1 MGNSAYRNGGGLK
14 NPVNDVSAMAK
25 VLDVLGFEVKKL
37 TDCTQ
42 NEMRKAMDE
51 FGLRMKN
58 QEVGLFFYAGHGVQ
72 VGGKNYLVPVDC
84 CRMDYPNQVDYNC
97 VDVGRLLA
105 NMENAGAGTN
115 IVILDACRDNPF
127 RRSWSQGSQDKG
139 LAFMNA
145 PSGSF
150 IAYATSPGRTAADGS
165 GTNGLYTSALL
176 KYIAA
181 PGIKIEDVFK
191 KGRID
196 VRRQSNGGQT
206 PWEST
211 SLQGDFYFAA
221 LGNRPAASAFTRP
234 SGDVGH
240 TPPKISGLGDKDAV
254 IREREAAR
262 AEWSQWQ
269 SRMADGYARAQGY
282 EKNNAL
288 TPSEKETVWQKFSTA
303 WSAENPYSIE
313 DETMRTRAKER
324 ILYWQAQSTVAM
336 GSTPKKSSGD
346 NRSWTEPVTGMEF
359 VWVEGGCFQMG
370 DTFGDGRSDE
380 KTVHKV
386 CVDGFWMER
395 YEVTQAEY
403 RKMMG
408 ENPSGFKG
416 VRRPVESVSWDD
428 AKKFISALNRRSSKT
443 FALPTEVQWEYA
455 ARERGKKVRF
465 GTGRNTIGPDE
476 ANFNA
481 ESEYKKS
488 YSRSGVYR
496 QKTMDVGSFS
506 PNSLGLYDMAGNV
519 WEWCEDACNL
529 NAYSKH
535 VQNNPVITKGSWFH
549 GTIRR
554 LRGGSWSDL
563 PMRVRCAYH
572 DGYIPSWRDRRG
584 GFRLVVL
591 PGHR

>member
-1 MGNSAYRNGGGLK
+1 MHPDKNNFSVSFCFWTIAVSVAAFVFISGWFTSGFAVAAGADVKQAQQQLKTLGYDPGPADGVMGQKTVNAVRCFQLDRGLPVTGRLDRATADTLGLDQGRSVRMVGHKSGRHALLVGNSAYRNGGGLK

-105 NMENAGAGTN
+105 NMENAGARTN

-127 RRSWSQGSQDKG
+127 RRSWSRGSQDKG

-191 KGRID
+191 KVRID

-221 LGNRPAASAFTRP
+221 VGNSPAVFRWGIPLGM
-234 SGDVGH
+234 
-240 TPPKISGLGDKDAV
+240 DAV
-254 IREREAAR
+254 MKNLCIR
-262 AEWSQWQ
+262 
-269 SRMADGYARAQGY
+269 YAWTDSG
-282 EKNNAL
+282 
-288 TPSEKETVWQKFSTA
+288 WGG
-303 WSAENPYSIE
+303 
-313 DETMRTRAKER
+313 MR
-324 ILYWQAQSTVAM
+324 
-336 GSTPKKSSGD
+336 
-346 NRSWTEPVTGMEF
+346 
-359 VWVEGGCFQMG
+359 
-370 DTFGDGRSDE
+370 
-380 KTVHKV
+380 
-386 CVDGFWMER
+386 
-395 YEVTQAEY
+395 
-403 RKMMG
+403 
-408 ENPSGFKG
+408 
-416 VRRPVESVSWDD
+416 
-428 AKKFISALNRRSSKT
+428 
-443 FALPTEVQWEYA
+443 
-455 ARERGKKVRF
+455 
-465 GTGRNTIGPDE
+465 
-476 ANFNA
+476 
-481 ESEYKKS
+481 
-488 YSRSGVYR
+488 
-496 QKTMDVGSFS
+496 
-506 PNSLGLYDMAGNV
+506 
-519 WEWCEDACNL
+519 
-529 NAYSKH
+529 
-535 VQNNPVITKGSWFH
+535 
-549 GTIRR
+549 
-554 LRGGSWSDL
+554 
-563 PMRVRCAYH
+563 
-572 DGYIPSWRDRRG
+572 
-584 GFRLVVL
+584 
-591 PGHR
+591 